1 MSNEEMLA
9 VALRDMADPD
19 PKVRAQATGLLDHL
33 ATEACVGPLT
43 KALSDPSAHVR
54 RLAVHSLGC
63 QDCKVAPLEVDIVG
77 LLVDRALHDSSIR
90 VRRVTV
96 HQLGLQS
103 HDPRAVAAL
112 ERILEYESDEK
123 LRSRAAFALKN
134 QRAIAAARTEI
145 IRL

>member
-1 MSNEEMLA
+1 MSNEETLA
-9 VALRDMADPD
+9 EALRGMADPD

-33 ATEACVGPLT
+33 ATEACVAPLT

-63 QDCKVAPLEVDIVG
+63 QDCKVTPLDVDIVG
-77 LLVDRALHDSSIR
+77 LLIDRALHDKSIR

-96 HQLGLQS
+96 HQLGLQPT
-103 HDPRAVAAL
+103 DPRAIAAL
-112 ERILEYESDEK
+112 ASILERDTDEK

-134 QRAIAAARTEI
+134 QRKERVW
-145 IRL
+145 